1 MNARIFFYTLVAG
14 LFLVGITQTIQRHL
28 AFDIPWMPGETR
40 SVWNIDAKIEFDA
53 TKQPVLASLTTPY
66 TQAGFTQISQNA
78 ASPGYGLSFLYE
90 DNNPQAQWTIRSAEG
105 PQTLY
110 YNIQL
115 LVDNDT
121 ADQSISEMPAL
132 NEVEYGASSVAAG
145 LAAGSDIIKDSLKTS
160 ADAFSFTREV
170 LKQLNAEDPNQN
182 VSLVLASKASKT
194 DILITL
200 LNEAKI
206 PTKKIGALVLEDG
219 RRRQHLQPLVE
230 VYQEVDGK
238 IESRLFDA
246 STAKAV
252 DRSDLLLWD
261 QSGKALLELTG
272 GVNSKV
278 SFSMIQQDQPAL
290 AAILQ
295 KNDNDHLFNFSIH
308 SLPIEDQSLFK
319 GILMIPL
326 GVLIVVMMRV
336 LIGLKTSGTFMPVL
350 IAMAFIQ
357 TSLITGLIGFIM
369 LVAVGLV
376 IRSYLSHLNLLLVS
390 RISTVIIIV
399 ILMIAMFGV
408 LSYKLGLT
416 EGLKITFFPMIIL
429 SWTIERMSVLWEEEG
444 AKEVFSQGGGSLIVA
459 VLAYFIMSNEVA
471 RHLMFN
477 FIGLQFV
484 VMAFVLILGSYTGY
498 RLLELRRFKPLVDKE

>member
-1 MNARIFFYTLVAG
+1 MNARIFFFTLVAG
-14 LFLVGITQTIQRHL
+14 LFLLGVFQTVQRHL

-40 SVWNIDAKIEFDA
+40 SVWNIDAKIEFEA
-53 TKQPVLASLTTPY
+53 TGKPVLASLSTPNS
-66 TQAGFTQISQNA
+66 QAGYTQISQNA

-90 DNNPQAQWTIRSAEG
+90 DNKPQAQWTIRQAKG

-115 LVDNDT
+115 LVDSESV
-121 ADQSISEMPAL
+121 DQPITKMPEL
-132 NEVEYGASSVAAG
+132 FDPEYGAAG
-145 LAAGSDIIKDSLKTS
+145 LAAGTDIIKDAFKTS
-160 ADAFSFTREV
+160 ADAFSFTREI
-170 LKQLNAEDPNQN
+170 LKQLNTEQPNQ
-182 VSLVLASKASKT
+182 SIRLVLASKSSKT
-194 DILITL
+194 NILIGL

-206 PTKKIGALVLEDG
+206 PTKKVGALVLEDG

-230 VYQEVDGK
+230 VFQEKNGK

-246 STAKAV
+246 SSLQEV
-252 DRSDLLLWD
+252 DRKDLLLWD

-295 KNDNDHLFNFSIH
+295 KNDNEHLFNFSIH

-326 GVLIVVMMRV
+326 GVLIVVIMRV

-357 TSLITGLIGFIM
+357 TSLITGIVGFVM
-369 LVAVGLV
+369 LVAVGLF

-390 RISTVIIIV
+390 RISTVIIMV
-399 ILMIAMFGV
+399 ILLIAMFGV

-444 AKEVFSQGGGSLIVA
+444 AKEVFKQGGGSLIVA
-459 VLAYFIMSNEVA
+459 VFAYFVMSNDVT

-484 VMAFVLILGSYTGY
+484 VMALVLLLGSYTGY